1 MQKNALYKALGLTLG
16 ALMVAACSSTGEVN
30 EGEAGNTTASTE
42 QTSSANGADSGS
54 ANGTT
59 AVDTSAVSG
68 ESLKS
73 EMSQAEA
80 ALMEQT
86 VFYFDFDQST
96 IKSDSKAALMAHA
109 AYLAANGSARVV
121 LEGHADERGTVEY
134 NLALG
139 ERRGMAVRRYL
150 LANGASASQL
160 EVVSFGEERPA
171 VMGHN
176 ESSYAKN
183 RRVEIKYQSK

>member
-16 ALMVAACSSTGEVN
+16 ALLVAACSSTGEIN
-30 EGEAGNTTASTE
+30 EGEASATSTTTQATTSTE
-42 QTSSANGADSGS
+42 TAANDAS
-54 ANGTT
+54 TT
-59 AVDTSAVSG
+59 AVDTAAVAG
-68 ESLKS
+68 EAMDS

-139 ERRGMAVRRYL
+139 ERRGMAVRRFL

-160 EVVSFGEERPA
+160 EVVSFGEERP
-171 VMGHN
+171 VSMGHT
-176 ESSYAKN
+176 EASWAKN
-183 RRVEIKYQSK
+183 RRVELKYQSK